1 MRSTREG
8 QIATAQ
14 AVREQA
20 GLHPRREVA
29 CDVQAHG
36 DVLLRAAPSPAASLR
51 GGANATQLRGMGTNE
66 FMAFS
71 ARMAKAMPE
80 VRESDARYV
89 AQPAITGRLAEDP
102 QWGTWFLQLLRG
114 DGARYRRYFP
124 RLALVAP

>member
-20 GLHPRREVA
+20 GVHPRRAVA

-36 DVLLRAAPSPAASLR
+36 DVLLRAAPSPAATLR
-51 GGANATQLRGMGTNE
+51 DGVNTTQLRGMGTNE

-71 ARMAKAMPE
+71 AQMAKAMPE
-80 VRESDARYV
+80 VRESDARYL

-102 QWGTWFLQLLRG
+102 QWGTWFLQLLTR
-114 DGARYRRYFP
+114 DAARYRRYFP
-124 RLALVAP
+124 GLALVAP